1 MAAVLA
7 ARLRV
12 IFLRC
17 RGFLITDEKE
27 LGSWRQFSSNL
38 VTIVDVRLHASP
50 AGSVRRPFFSGSWSG
65 GAMKAKKVRG
75 TARRNGALVALR
87 NYLTAQRNMDWP
99 A

>member
-27 LGSWRQFSSNL
+27 LGSWRQFSSKL
-38 VTIVDVRLHASP
+38 VTIVDVRPHQAPPVLSACPFSQE
-50 AGSVRRPFFSGSWSG
+50 AGL
-65 GAMKAKKVRG
+65 AE
-75 TARRNGALVALR
+75 
-87 NYLTAQRNMDWP
+87 Q
-99 A
+99 